1 MDTEKLYFGNINLK
15 QARKDLKAAEAL
27 LDEGVYVHSMRC
39 SQKSVELNLKTCLKI
54 LNFEYSGHVHDLEL
68 CARELLQQT
77 ADPNNAVISQIYQ
90 LCIYFE
96 SIKANYCNSSNCI
109 SVRLRYF
116 EFDPMINKFINV
128 ASCPSIAFDEIDAT
142 QALIIAQTIQASV
155 YRIIRNFMDPE
166 HDDNMAFCDN
176 LDYLIGTDEE
186 NIDHEWINQYD
197 GDDYQ
202 SIHDEEKSS
211 VHESDIFWDPE
222 DHFTMENKPPHA
234 SSVPDW
240 SDNEQPKIAYASSAE
255 DEGDLLKTSDWND
268 DIINDEKTKVPYY
281 ERPKSPNWDY
291 DWNDDSI
298 DDSQPKVPYYER
310 PKSPNWDNWDNR
322 NHDSI
327 DDDKQKIP
335 YYERPNSPNLVDD
348 WNDDSIDYDKPK
360 VPYYESVHYKRNI
373 FRPKSPN
380 WDDDSITNWFDDE
393 QPKLDYASS
402 VEDEGDADQQKTS
415 DIKRHSKNDKDPE
428 NKLPHASSVPDW
440 SDDDQ
445 PQVAYQ
451 SSVQDEVEE
460 DQPKSTE
467 LDMDTLE
474 SDSAKQV
481 TEQEQHVKEGNAY
494 EEDTTDFFYNCRL
507 DSRLENHTIQVAFYS
522 AFIQEAEADIEA
534 MFKCHSLQMHS
545 YTVWAAQQAAEKML
559 KGLLE
564 GIHQS
569 HARKN
574 HNLIYLSNELRH
586 DQADFKELDDAM
598 PLILEII
605 KLAEW
610 IENLGQLEWK
620 DKRDLSVRVRYN
632 NKKSKMCAWDSA
644 PFNVFTFAETANV
657 CHTVLELKRIVKE
670 VGWNLIENMDWSCY
684 LKK

>member
-1 MDTEKLYFGNINLK
+1 MQKQRSFFYEIMDTENLYFGNINLK

-116 EFDPMINKFINV
+116 EFNPIINKFINV

-211 VHESDIFWDPE
+211 VHESDIFWD
-222 DHFTMENKPPHA
+222 D
-234 SSVPDW
+234 D
-240 SDNEQPKIAYASSAE
+240 
-255 DEGDLLKTSDWND
+255 ND
-268 DIINDEKTKVPYY
+268 DKPKVPYY
-281 ERPKSPNWDY
+281 ERQISPNWDD
-291 DWNDDSI
+291 DWIDDSI
-298 DDSQPKVPYYER
+298 DGDQPKVPYYER
-310 PKSPNWDNWDNR
+310 PKSPNWDNWDNWDNQ

-494 EEDTTDFFYNCRL
+494 EEDTTDFFYNMGIY
-507 DSRLENHTIQVAFYS
+507 SRLENQTIQVAFYS

-569 HARKN
+569 HGRKN
-574 HNLIYLSNELRH
+574 HNLIYLSKELRH
-586 DQADFKELDDAM
+586 AQSNFKEMEDAM

-620 DKRDLSVRVRYN
+620 DQRDLSVRVRYN

-670 VGWNLIENMDWSCY
+670 VGWNLIENMDWSSY
-684 LKK
+684 LK